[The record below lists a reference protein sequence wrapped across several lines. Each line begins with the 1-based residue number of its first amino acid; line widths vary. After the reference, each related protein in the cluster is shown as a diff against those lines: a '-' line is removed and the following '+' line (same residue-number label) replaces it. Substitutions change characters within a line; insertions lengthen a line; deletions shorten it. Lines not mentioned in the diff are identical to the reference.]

1 MRVRDRVLIDHEVR
15 KFIKTMP
22 IGYERTVPRDVVIS
36 EILQAND
43 WFIRMPA
50 TMEMIREEVEKQ
62 FDMYVC

>member
-1 MRVRDRVLIDHEVR
+1 MRVRDRVLIDHKVR
-15 KFIKTMP
+15 KFVKTMP
-22 IGYERTVPRDVVIS
+22 VGYEWTVPKDVVIS

-43 WFIRMPA
+43 WFIRTPA

>member
-1 MRVRDRVLIDHEVR
+1 MRVRDRVLIDHKVR
-15 KFIKTMP
+15 KFVKTMP
-22 IGYERTVPRDVVIS
+22 IGYERTVPKDVVIS

-43 WFIRMPA
+43 WFIRTPA